1 MDKFRIYH
9 HKDVGPEDK
18 GLYELRMHNGQR
30 WSSSIWGPTLS
41 EVKSRAYE
49 MYAKQCLFEV
59 YPEIPITEGSATL
72 VWEGKDLTN
81 LGT

>member
-1 MDKFRIYH
+1 MDKFKIYKH
-9 HKDVGPEDK
+9 HDLGDD
-18 GLYELRMHNGQR
+18 GLFELRVYDGLR

-72 VWEGKDLTN
+72 VWEGKDLTSI
-81 LGT
+81 GT